1 MVKSIKV
8 DFQFTPA
15 DPWKTEWDTLSGTT
29 DELEAR
35 QMDARGWYMRNSE
48 YWEEEEAMME
58 EEEAPEAPVN
68 MVGGGSDVDEDLPEE
83 SLLARDPQT
92 GQLVCGD
99 SRSDL
104 GRNMRTHTPTLIN
117 SETPLMSMA
126 LGGVGSGHDPY
137 RQA

>member
-1 MVKSIKV
+1 MS
-8 DFQFTPA
+8 
-15 DPWKTEWDTLSGTT
+15 W
-29 DELEAR
+29 R
-35 QMDARGWYMRNSE
+35 QEDGCKGLVYEKPRVW
-48 YWEEEEAMME
+48 E

-99 SRSDL
+99 SRKDL

-137 RQA
+137 RQACLPSSSISLQGIPPQFGGNIMQFVFPPPPSEGQLLM